1 MDDEDD
7 DDKLHDRFF
16 RERRL
21 VLGVSVVL
29 LAHQLLGITVGKGT
43 DTLGLH
49 FDIEDPSKLWW
60 ALWAVWFWA
69 IVCYIQRFNALKGW
83 TKYAKER
90 DEEARVWLSDRFV
103 RLVVRRHAR
112 KHLRD
117 NIGKELSP
125 RFGFVWDGR
134 QKQDGPERELL
145 LYARIKVTA
154 RWQTDGQELLQ
165 ARAAAFNDYMSA
177 AGWLTPEGGTSVEGG
192 ESEFHRTV
200 CVRVLPIQQKL
211 AIRAAACL
219 WTLVLTPFLT
229 DYIAPLIVGF
239 APLIVHAVRA
249 IPPHSI

>member
-1 MDDEDD
+1 M
-7 DDKLHDRFF
+7 
-16 RERRL
+16 
-21 VLGVSVVL
+21 
-29 LAHQLLGITVGKGT
+29 
-43 DTLGLH
+43 GLSAN
-49 FDIEDPSKLWW
+49 FS
-60 ALWAVWFWA
+60 
-69 IVCYIQRFNALKGW
+69 
-83 TKYAKER
+83 
-90 DEEARVWLSDRFV
+90 
-103 RLVVRRHAR
+103 
-112 KHLRD
+112 
-117 NIGKELSP
+117 
-125 RFGFVWDGR
+125 
-134 QKQDGPERELL
+134 
-145 LYARIKVTA
+145 
-154 RWQTDGQELLQ
+154 WQTDGQELLQ